1 MKIETNSITPRVS
14 DLYKQ
19 IRDGS
24 LILKP
29 PFQRNF
35 VWTMKHQEEFIDTIL
50 KGFPFPEVYVCDGEI
65 DTVTFNSTTLVIDGQ
80 QRLTTIKRYIE
91 GEGTHEFKNTPK
103 YNDLTTEEKESF
115 LGYKVVVRNI
125 GNVEENIIREVFR
138 RINLTKFS
146 LDAIEIQNAIY
157 DGEFIQTAKNILDSI
172 DIKDYGVL
180 KTSELDRM
188 ADLHYILLIMATI
201 ENGGYFSQDAEL
213 EGIIE
218 KFNEEYPGKDYMTQV
233 LISSFEL
240 VDKCNLPQDSVWF
253 RKSNFFSLL
262 VELSIFLM
270 QRNEKSCTTDP
281 SRVLPAVD
289 ALAVLLNQF
298 SKDLYRLKDSESP
311 YKEYY
316 PCMYQGTNNRKSRVI
331 RSDTIRDMIL
341 SKL

>member
-35 VWTMKHQEEFIDTIL
+35 VWTMRHQEEFIDTIL
-50 KGFPFPEVYVCDGEI
+50 KGFPFPEVYICDGDI

-91 GEGTHEFKNTPK
+91 GVDTENFNKTPEYK
-103 YNDLTTEEKESF
+103 DLSKEQKESF

-125 GNVEENIIREVFR
+125 GKVEETTIREVFR

-157 DGEFIQTAKNILDSI
+157 DGEFIRTAKEILDSI
-172 DIKDYGVL
+172 KIEDYGVL
-180 KTSELDRM
+180 KSSELDRM
-188 ADLHYILLIMATI
+188 ADLHYILLIMSTI
-201 ENGGYFSQDAEL
+201 ENNGYFSQDSEL
-213 EGIIE
+213 EDIIE
-218 KFNEEYPGKDYMTQV
+218 RYNEKYPRKEDMKKL
-233 LISSFEL
+233 LIMVFAL
-240 VDKCNLPQDSVWF
+240 VDEMKLPIDSVWF
-253 RKSNFFSLL
+253 RKSNFFTML
-262 VELSIFLM
+262 VEISKFILDSAERTGIEEL
-270 QRNEKSCTTDP
+270 EKHIPPIDSL
-281 SRVLPAVD
+281 RE
-289 ALAVLLNQF
+289 LLNSF
-298 SKDLYRLKDSESP
+298 SKDLYLYKDSASP

-316 PCMYQGTNNRKSRVI
+316 PCMYQGTNNRKSRVV
-331 RSDTIRDMIL
+331 RSETFRHKIL
-341 SKL
+341 SEI

>member
-35 VWTMKHQEEFIDTIL
+35 VWTMRHQEEFIDTIL

-65 DTVTFNSTTLVIDGQ
+65 DTISFNSTTLVIDGQ

-91 GEGTHEFKNTPK
+91 GDGADEFKKIPK
-103 YNDLTTEEKESF
+103 YADLSNEEKESF

-125 GNVEENIIREVFR
+125 GNVEEHIIREVFR

-157 DGEFIQTAKNILDSI
+157 DGEFIQTAKDILDSV

-201 ENGGYFSQDAEL
+201 ENGGYFSQDGEL
-213 EGIIE
+213 ENIIN
-218 KFNEEYPGKDYMTQV
+218 KFNEEYPKKEYITQV
-233 LISSFEL
+233 LVNAFSLI
-240 VDKCNLPQDSVWF
+240 DKSNLPPDSVWF

-262 VELSIFLM
+262 VELSGFII
-270 QRNEKSCTTDP
+270 QRNEKTKTTDP
-281 SRVLPAVD
+281 VKVLPVVD
-289 ALAVLLNQF
+289 TLSALLNTF
-298 SKDLYRLKDSESP
+298 SSNLYKYKDTKSP

-316 PCMYQGTNNRKSRVI
+316 PCMYQGTNNRKSRII
-331 RSDTIRDMIL
+331 RSETIQKMIL

>member
-1 MKIETNSITPRVS
+1 MKIETNSTTPRVS

-19 IRDGS
+19 IRDGA

-35 VWTMKHQEEFIDTIL
+35 VWTMRHQEEFIDTIL

-65 DTVTFNSTTLVIDGQ
+65 DTISFNSTTLVIDGQ

-91 GEGTHEFKNTPK
+91 GEGSDEFKKIPK
-103 YNDLTTEEKESF
+103 YIELSNEQKESF

-157 DGEFIQTAKNILDSI
+157 DGEFIQTAKNILDSV

-180 KTSELDRM
+180 KNSELDRM

-201 ENGGYFSQDAEL
+201 ENGGYFSQDGEL
-213 EGIIE
+213 ENIIN
-218 KFNEEYPGKDYMTQV
+218 KFNEEYPQKDYMIQV
-233 LISSFEL
+233 LVSAFSL
-240 VDKCNLPQDSVWF
+240 VDKSNLPPDSVWF

-262 VELSIFLM
+262 VELSVFII
-270 QRNEKSCTTDP
+270 QRNVKTSTSDP
-281 SRVLPAVD
+281 VKVLPVID
-289 ALAVLLNQF
+289 TLATLLNTF
-298 SKDLYRLKDSESP
+298 SKNLYKFKDSKSP

-316 PCMYQGTNNRKSRVI
+316 PCMYQGTNNRKSRII
-331 RSDTIRDMIL
+331 RSETIQQMIL

>member
-35 VWTMKHQEEFIDTIL
+35 VWTMRHQEEFIDTIL

-65 DTVTFNSTTLVIDGQ
+65 DTISFNSTTLVIDGQ

-91 GEGTHEFKNTPK
+91 GESSDEFKKTPK
-103 YNDLTTEEKESF
+103 YADLSTEEKESF

-157 DGEFIQTAKNILDSI
+157 DGEFIQTAKDILDSI

-201 ENGGYFSQDAEL
+201 ENGGYFSQDGEL
-213 EGIIE
+213 ENIIN
-218 KFNEEYPGKDYMTQV
+218 KFNEEYPQKEYMSQV
-233 LISSFEL
+233 LLNAFSL
-240 VDKCNLPQDSVWF
+240 VDKSKLPPDSVWF

-262 VELSIFLM
+262 VELSAFII
-270 QRNEKSCTTDP
+270 QRNEKTGTTDP
-281 SRVLPAVD
+281 VKVLPVIDTLSA
-289 ALAVLLNQF
+289 LLNTF
-298 SKDLYRLKDSESP
+298 SKNLYKFKDSKSP

-316 PCMYQGTNNRKSRVI
+316 PCMYQGTNNRKSRII
-331 RSDTIRDMIL
+331 RSETIQKMIL

>member
-14 DLYKQ
+14 DLYRQ

-35 VWTMKHQEEFIDTIL
+35 VWTMRHQEEFIDTIL
-50 KGFPFPEVYVCDGEI
+50 NGFPFPEVYICDGEI

-91 GEGTHEFKNTPK
+91 GEGTEQFKKTPQYK
-103 YNDLTTEEKESF
+103 DLSQEQIEAF

-125 GNVEENIIREVFR
+125 GKVEEGTIREVFR

-157 DGEFIQTAKNILDSI
+157 DGEFILTAKNILDNI
-172 DIKDYGVL
+172 DIKNYGVL

-188 ADLHYILLIMATI
+188 ADLHYILLVMTTL
-201 ENGGYFSQDAEL
+201 ENGGYYSQDSEL
-213 EGIIE
+213 EGVIE
-218 KFNEEYPGKDYMTQV
+218 RYNEEYPRKDEMTEALKITFD
-233 LISSFEL
+233 LINKM
-240 VDKCNLPQDSVWF
+240 DLPADSVWF
-253 RKSNFFSLL
+253 RKSNFFTML
-262 VELSIFLM
+262 VELSKYLFDKA
-270 QRNEKSCTTDP
+270 EKTGVKDL
-281 SRVLPAVD
+281 SRHVPAAD
-289 ALAVLLNQF
+289 SLGALLNHF
-298 SKDLYRLKDSESP
+298 SKELYLYKDSTSP

-331 RSDTIRDMIL
+331 RSEIFRESIL
-341 SKL
+341 KKI